1 MKDPY
6 QILGVAKSASEAEI
20 KKAFRS
26 LAKKH
31 HPDTHPGDEKAK
43 HRFQEIS
50 GAYDILGD
58 KAKRAKFDA
67 GEIDAGGNA
76 RGFDPR
82 AGGGGFRGG
91 PFAGG
96 APFGG
101 GNDREFQFSWDN
113 ARGGEGEAGGFSAE
127 DIFSEFLGGGGRRG
141 GGRARVA
148 RGEDFTAAVTASFQ
162 EGVMGGTRRV
172 VLPNGEQ
179 IDVKI
184 PAGVKD
190 GQQIRVKG
198 RGGAGRNGGPNG
210 DVLIQIAVAAHPY
223 LCRDGNDL
231 RMDLPVSLKEAV
243 LGGKVPV
250 PTLNGTVNL
259 SIPPNSNTGAV
270 LRLKGKGVPA
280 HGGGPSSKA
289 EPGDLYVRLVLT
301 LPDKPDADLTRFAED
316 WTGTYDPRARMR

>member
-58 KAKRAKFDA
+58 KDKRAKFDA
-67 GEIDAGGNA
+67 GEIDASGNA

-82 AGGGGFRGG
+82 TAGGFRGS
-91 PFAGG
+91 PFGG
-96 APFGG
+96 GGGGPFGG
-101 GNDREFQFSWDN
+101 GNDRDFQFSWDN
-113 ARGGEGEAGGFSAE
+113 ARGGQSPGDGGFSAE
-127 DIFSEFLGGGGRRG
+127 DIFADFLGGGARRG
-141 GGRARVA
+141 AGRARVT

-223 LCRDGNDL
+223 LSRDGNDL

-250 PTLNGTVNL
+250 PTLNGTVSL
-259 SIPPNSNTGAV
+259 SIPANSNTGAV

-280 HGGGPSSKA
+280 HGGGTA
-289 EPGDLYVRLVLT
+289 GDLYVRLVLT

-316 WTGTYDPRARMR
+316 WPGAYDPRAKMR